1 MHLTRR
7 VHSPQ
12 RERISVPCG
21 RQRGTVLNWGNSMLR
36 KLTTAVLIG
45 TVALTASLPT
55 TASAFYY
62 PKPPVIIP
70 TKPIATPGTSGAAGA
85 AAVGGFIGFVAIL
98 AGYDLLRR
106 TTCIGDPWGLGG
118 LGFYTPITP
127 ASGNVMIPAHQRGL
141 CAPKRVAVVKAR
153 G

>member
-1 MHLTRR
+1 
-7 VHSPQ
+7 
-12 RERISVPCG
+12 
-21 RQRGTVLNWGNSMLR
+21 MLR
-36 KLTTAVLIG
+36 KLTAAALVG
-45 TVALTASLPT
+45 AVALATSLP
-55 TASAFYY
+55 ASAYM
-62 PKPPVIIP
+62 PIPPP
-70 TKPIATPGTSGAAGA
+70 PPPPPPPISHGTSGAAGA
-85 AAVGGFIGFVAIL
+85 GAVGGFIGFVAIL

-127 ASGNVMIPAHQRGL
+127 ASGNGMIPAHQRGL

>member
-1 MHLTRR
+1 
-7 VHSPQ
+7 
-12 RERISVPCG
+12 
-21 RQRGTVLNWGNSMLR
+21 MLR
-36 KLTTAVLIG
+36 KLTAAALIG
-45 TVALTASLPT
+45 AVALATTLPT
-55 TASAFYY
+55 TASAIEI
-62 PKPPVIIP
+62 PPP
-70 TKPIATPGTSGAAGA
+70 PPPPPAHSAGTSGAAGA

-118 LGFYTPITP
+118 PGFTTPITP

-141 CAPKRVAVVKAR
+141 CATPKRVAVVKAR